1 MIGLAWQKVSERF
14 GIPTSCL
21 DGGKEKGFGV
31 IAYGKT
37 GGVELGYSSDLD
49 LVFVHHSE
57 NNEMTTGLADGS
69 KVVAASQFYMKL
81 AQRIMHIFNTRM
93 NSGILYELDMRLRPS
108 GNSGVLVIH
117 LDTFAQYQHED
128 AWTWEHQALVR
139 ARMIYGNRELA
150 SKFSKIRRN
159 ILSKPRDTFVL
170 KGEITNMREKMRSH
184 LDKSTETMFDIKQ
197 GVGGLVDIEFLAQ
210 YLVLA
215 NASKYRELLS
225 ACDNLS
231 IFKLLKGHGFLH
243 EKQQEVLSKIYQNLR
258 ALGHQAMMQN
268 EGQLINQ
275 NSLVNLDEIS
285 DIWQEIL
292 ID

>member
-1 MIGLAWQKVSERF
+1 
-14 GIPTSCL
+14 
-21 DGGKEKGFGV
+21 
-31 IAYGKT
+31 
-37 GGVELGYSSDLD
+37 
-49 LVFVHHSE
+49 
-57 NNEMTTGLADGS
+57 
-69 KVVAASQFYMKL
+69 MKL

-231 IFKLLKGHGFLH
+231 IFKLLKGHGLLH
-243 EKQQEVLSKIYQNLR
+243 EKQQEVLSKIYQKLR